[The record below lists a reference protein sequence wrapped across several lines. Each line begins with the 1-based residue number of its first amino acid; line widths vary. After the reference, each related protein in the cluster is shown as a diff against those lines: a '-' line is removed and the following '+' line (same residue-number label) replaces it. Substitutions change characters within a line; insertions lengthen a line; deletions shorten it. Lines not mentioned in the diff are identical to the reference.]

1 MAGIFDADKLIDVS
15 GGSAGAGGGTATG
28 GEAATP
34 AAPSFEQLIT
44 DEGGTLAV
52 AYGEH
57 IVAGHLIAHK
67 YEPGPPPSSKLI
79 CAGGEGDARLFYAS
93 EAAAKVRE

>member
-1 MAGIFDADKLIDVS
+1 MAGFFDFDKLLDVS
-15 GGSAGAGGGTATG
+15 GGSAGGGSGTTTGDTAT
-28 GEAATP
+28 TP
-34 AAPSFEQLIT
+34 AVPSFEQLIT
-44 DEGGTLAV
+44 DEGGSLAV

-79 CAGGEGDARLFYAS
+79 VAGGEGEWDS
-93 EAAAKVRE
+93 VV